1 MLASHTMPFM
11 SARCGI
17 IRLRFT
23 SNRSSPRLLAP
34 SPHVYQSRGR
44 LRRSVLT
51 AAGRRLSFLSAR
63 LPIRPSVPFP
73 FAPPNRHDKRGG
85 RRGVVVPALSAVI
98 RFVHTFDCVGTGDGG
113 DFILR
118 PVALDCLDC
127 LPAILRL
134 PGNTSAVNAG
144 RHAVGSRS
152 GSIVSPPISYPLRLC
167 ILSPIAPPRRP
178 APSPRAVSSVPFP
191 CSIRPHR
198 PANRPMPSQS
208 HYPSWRSL
216 LFPPN
221 CLSPITPRLSCRV
234 SGADFKGIEF
244 DAFTI
249 CIAER
254 LRHTACLPPCGFHMP
269 PVGSSHHP
277 HRIRLAPSLLTAAP
291 YHHGAD
297 LRTEQPPQS
306 LPASRPAYRV
316 GERGGRALMSSDA
329 MRSIP

>member
-1 MLASHTMPFM
+1 MLARHL
-11 SARCGI
+11 AIAGQYLGGLCGSSWGRVSI
-17 IRLRFT
+17 TLDRF
-23 SNRSSPRLLAP
+23 P
-34 SPHVYQSRGR
+34 
-44 LRRSVLT
+44 
-51 AAGRRLSFLSAR
+51 AGF
-63 LPIRPSVPFP
+63 
-73 FAPPNRHDKRGG
+73 
-85 RRGVVVPALSAVI
+85 
-98 RFVHTFDCVGTGDGG
+98 
-113 DFILR
+113 
-118 PVALDCLDC
+118 
-127 LPAILRL
+127 
-134 PGNTSAVNAG
+134 
-144 RHAVGSRS
+144 
-152 GSIVSPPISYPLRLC
+152 VSPAVSYPC
-167 ILSPIAPPRRP
+167 HHCP
-178 APSPRAVSSVPFP
+178 APSPRAVSSVPCLISSVPFP
-191 CSIRPHR
+191 CLLHPHR

-254 LRHTACLPPCGFHMP
+254 LLHTACLPPCGFHMP